1 MEIKK
6 ILWPTDFSKN
16 AAQALPYVSSLSEK
30 YQAEVHL
37 IFVVEDVHQYD
48 HFYGDA
54 SPTFLKEFQEKVI
67 QRGGQQMEKICK
79 EHLASCPLYKKH
91 IVVGDPAKEILK
103 FINAEKVDLV
113 VMATHGHGE
122 ETGEKI
128 KHFPSGSVSEKVVRN
143 SPIPVLAINPLRQQ
157 K

>member
-54 SPTFLKEFQEKVI
+54 SPTFLKEFQEKII
-67 QRGGQQMEKICK
+67 QKGGQQMEKICK
-79 EHLASCPLYKKH
+79 ESLASCPLYKKH

-103 FINAEKVDLV
+103 FINEEKVDLV

-122 ETGEKI
+122 ERGGEI
-128 KHFPSGSVSEKVVRN
+128 KHFPFGSVSEKVVRN
-143 SPIPVLAINPLRQQ
+143 SPAPVLAINPLGQ
-157 K
+157 KK

>member
-16 AAQALPYVSSLSEK
+16 AAEALPYVSSLSEK

-54 SPTFLKEFQEKVI
+54 SPTFLKEFQEKII
-67 QRGGQQMEKICK
+67 QKGGQQMEKICQ
-79 EHLASCPLYKKH
+79 ESLAGCPLYKKH

-103 FINAEKVDLV
+103 FINKEKIDLV

-122 ETGEKI
+122 EMGEKI
-128 KHFPSGSVSEKVVRN
+128 KHFPFGSVSEKVVRN
-143 SPIPVLAINPLRQQ
+143 SSVPVLAINPLLQQ

>member
-54 SPTFLKEFQEKVI
+54 SPTFLKEFQEKII
-67 QRGGQQMEKICK
+67 QKGGQQMEKICQ
-79 EHLASCPLYKKH
+79 ESLSSCPLYKKH

-103 FINAEKVDLV
+103 FINEEKVDLV

-122 ETGEKI
+122 ETGEGI
-128 KHFPSGSVSEKVVRN
+128 KHFPFGSVSEKVARN
-143 SPIPVLAINPLRQQ
+143 SPAPVLSINPLRQ
-157 K
+157 KK

>member
-30 YQAEVHL
+30 YQSEVHL
-37 IFVVEDVHQYD
+37 IFVVEDVHQYN

-54 SPTFLKEFQEKVI
+54 SPTFLKEFQEKII
-67 QRGGQQMEKICK
+67 QKGGQQMEKICQ
-79 EHLASCPLYKKH
+79 ESLASCPLYKKH

-103 FINAEKVDLV
+103 FINEEKVDLV

-122 ETGEKI
+122 ETGGEM
-128 KHFPSGSVSEKVVRN
+128 KHFPFGSVSEKVTRN
-143 SPIPVLAINPLRQQ
+143 SPAPVLAINPLRQ
-157 K
+157 KK

>member
-6 ILWPTDFSKN
+6 ILWPTDLSTN

-37 IFVVEDVHQYD
+37 MFVVEDVHQYD

-54 SPTFLKEFQEKVI
+54 NPTFMKELQQKII
-67 QRGGQQMEKICK
+67 QKGGQQMEKICQ
-79 EHLASCPLYKKH
+79 ESLTSCPLYKKH

-103 FINAEKVDLV
+103 FINEEDIDLV

-122 ETGEKI
+122 EKGEEI
-128 KHFPSGSVSEKVVRN
+128 RHFPFGSVSEKVVRN
-143 SPIPVLAINPLRQQ
+143 SSAPVLAINPLRQ